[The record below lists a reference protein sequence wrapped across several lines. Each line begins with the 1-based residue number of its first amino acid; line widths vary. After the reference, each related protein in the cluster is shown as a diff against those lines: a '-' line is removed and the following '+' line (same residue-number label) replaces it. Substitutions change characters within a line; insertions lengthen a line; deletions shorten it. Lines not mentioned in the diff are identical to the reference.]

1 MSPDSKVIKEGM
13 IRCTEAITRI
23 LDTTNCFE
31 DVSATIAVSSV
42 VKCLK
47 PPAIPKGTA
56 KLLAFDK
63 FKGLRNP
70 KPKDTGKKNM
80 ANLLKPNTDKKKKK
94 DPLDPDKDFLK
105 GLIKELDESNSK
117 KY

>member
-70 KPKDTGKKNM
+70 KPKDTGKKIWQIYSSQIRIRRRR
-80 ANLLKPNTDKKKKK
+80 KTHWI
-94 DPLDPDKDFLK
+94 
-105 GLIKELDESNSK
+105 LIRIS
-117 KY
+117 